1 MGAFVSALEK
11 GIFALKVNRRYY
23 PGTDMRKRLD
33 DDSFLVDYLAWMM
46 DKTLNF
52 VNQLSSITEN
62 ARWPI

>member
-1 MGAFVSALEK
+1 MGVFVSALEK

-23 PGTDMRKRLD
+23 PGTDMRKWLD
-33 DDSFLVDYLAWMM
+33 NDFLLVDYPAWMIN
-46 DKTLNF
+46 KTLNI